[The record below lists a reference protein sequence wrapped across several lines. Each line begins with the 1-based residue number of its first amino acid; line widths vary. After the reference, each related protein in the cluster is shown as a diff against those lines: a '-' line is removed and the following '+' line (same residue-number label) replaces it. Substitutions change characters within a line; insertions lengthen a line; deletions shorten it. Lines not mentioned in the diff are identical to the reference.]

1 MSIKIKPLFIQYK
14 SIPQAIQKGLAFSS
28 TPLDKRKGGL
38 YSQVKQARGVPVWD
52 LSAISTHH
60 RSEWEKIEKRL
71 MSFTLKHLPSY
82 TPRRATMASAGDKL
96 SSIRHDLKMAILFL
110 MQSYAKKE
118 WALVASYSSAVNE
131 HYLTYHIGVMGLA
144 GKGLPEYYNKSDI
157 HCGYHPIPREERNI
171 FSRRK
176 KPISK

>member
-14 SIPQAIQKGLAFSS
+14 SIPQAIQKGVAFSS
-28 TPLDKRKGGL
+28 TPLEKRKGGL

-52 LSAISTHH
+52 LSAISSHH

-71 MSFTLKHLPSY
+71 LSFTTRHLPTY
-82 TPRRATMASAGDKL
+82 VPRKATMASAGDKL
-96 SSIRHDLKMAILFL
+96 SGIRHDLKMAILFL

-118 WALVASYSSAVNE
+118 WSLVASYSSAVNE
-131 HYLTYHIGVMGLA
+131 HYLTYHIAVMGLA
-144 GKGLPEYYNKSDI
+144 GKGLAEYYNKSDI

-176 KPISK
+176 KQVSK